1 MNMRLLAIVFA
12 IIVLLA
18 PVVPAADLYYV
29 QISSQQEA
37 HTLALIGLDAILRT
51 NGDYLVLVDKE
62 KVPALAGSGL
72 QIELLGSDLS
82 RDNLYLSKRPVG
94 STDLDLPLV
103 YEDDG
108 LQLIEVVPSLL
119 SDRELLHEL
128 TPLPPKSLPI
138 LYRPEISKSARGEMS
153 YVPGLEELI
162 AEVSQDSL
170 ESYLYHLQSY
180 DGRVASWPSN
190 YAARDWIKEK
200 FESFGYTDVS
210 LDPFTAEV
218 AGGPQPCFNV
228 VAVKPGTANPEYQVI
243 VGAHFDGVIGSPAVD
258 DNGSGTSG
266 VLEIARVLASHETSA
281 TIIFIT
287 FDAEE
292 WGLHGSTHYAYDA
305 FAQGDQ
311 ILAMLNMDMIG
322 HITNQNDARLFYADE
337 TLYAELWSELADSLL
352 GLNGQLVGQ
361 SGGSDHFPFGQLGYN
376 VCFAIENDF
385 STVYHS
391 YRDSTSY
398 INFAYMTRMVKATLA
413 TAFAISETD
422 DWDFDGTPNAI
433 DNCPLVRNADQA
445 DDDGDLWGDLC
456 DNCPTTFNP
465 LQQDE
470 NGDGIGDHCDGLLH
484 IHSYNLPEA
493 LLNEPYYYEL
503 VAIGGTTP
511 YSWTKIGGDIPFGMT
526 FQSPEGIFS
535 GTPTWP
541 ASYYC
546 TIAIEDAGDP
556 VFSDTMYGVRIS
568 VVTDLTYV
576 CGDADASGEVNV
588 SDAVYMIQYIFAGGP
603 PPLPMVAADVNC
615 DLATNVSDAVYL
627 ISYIFAGGLA
637 PCAECP

>member
-12 IIVLLA
+12 IIVLPA
-18 PVVPAADLYYV
+18 PVVEAADLYYV

-37 HTLALIGLDAILRT
+37 HALALIGLDAILRT

-62 KVPALAGSGL
+62 KVPALSGSVL

-82 RDNLYLSKRPVG
+82 RGDLYLSKQPMG
-94 STDLDLPLV
+94 STDLSLPLLF
-103 YEDDG
+103 EEDG
-108 LQLIEVVPSLL
+108 LQLLTVGTSIL
-119 SDRELLHEL
+119 SSEELQQNLI
-128 TPLPPKSLPI
+128 PLNPQSLPI
-138 LYRPEISKSARGEMS
+138 LFRPEISKSARGEMS

-190 YAARDWIKEK
+190 YAARDWIKQK

-218 AGGPQPCFNV
+218 ADGPQPCFNV

-266 VLEIARVLASHETSA
+266 VLEIARVLAGHETSA

-292 WGLHGSTHYAYDA
+292 WGLHGATHYAYDA
-305 FAQGDQ
+305 FAQGDP

-322 HITNQNDARLFYADE
+322 HITNQNDARLFYAEE
-337 TLYAELWSELADSLL
+337 TLYAELWLDLADSLL
-352 GLNGQLVGQ
+352 GINGQLVGH
-361 SGGSDHFPFGQLGYN
+361 SSGSDHFPFGQLGYN
-376 VCFAIENDF
+376 VCFVHENDF

-413 TAFAISETD
+413 TAYAISETD
-422 DWDFDGTPNAI
+422 DWDFDGTPNAL

-445 DDDGDLWGDLC
+445 DDDGDLLGDPC
-456 DNCPTTFNP
+456 DNCPTTYNP

-470 NGDGIGDHCDGLLH
+470 NSDGIGDHCDGLLH
-484 IHSYNLPEA
+484 IHSYDLPDA
-493 LLNEPYYYEL
+493 LLNEPYHYEL
-503 VAIGGTTP
+503 VAVGGTTP
-511 YSWTKIGGDIPFGMT
+511 YRWTKIGGDIPLGMI

-541 ASYYC
+541 ANYYC
-546 TIAIEDAGDP
+546 TIVIEDAGDP
-556 VFSDTMYGVRIS
+556 VFSDTMGGVRIS
-568 VVTDLTYV
+568 VVTEFAYV
-576 CGDADASGEVNV
+576 CGDADANGDVNI
-588 SDAVYMIQYIFAGGP
+588 SDAVYIIQWIFAGGP
-603 PPLPMVAADVNC
+603 PPWPIVAGNANC
-615 DLATNVSDAVYL
+615 DQATNISDAVYL
-627 ISYIFAGGLA
+627 ISYVFAGGEA
-637 PCAECP
+637 PCANCP